1 MPGRRYPRPPVPPT
15 PRAPTAPAPQ
25 ALRRAFAELSLER
38 PHRQP
43 APAAPGRASCRSA
56 PWPAGP
62 PAGRWPG
69 AGRPTP
75 PPLHRRARSP
85 QFLWTTAC
93 TSPPDPR
100 RCSHPARARKIG
112 ALSTRH
118 ALPAAPTHSGGC
130 RCAAPGCS
138 GLRFAPAAARHLR
151 SLPIPAPCALRL
163 LVELDRP
170 RVAGPA
176 TAGPALNRRR
186 GSTLPPSPPGRR
198 ARPAIPPPAWPA
210 YASSTDRAR
219 FRARYAVPS
228 PSSAS
233 SDPTGSPARLR
244 PAGQPPAERSARPA
258 LPPADGLAPGG
269 LHLHPAPAAAP
280 ASPTTTRHPP
290 TLPGVRRRRA
300 AVAICAISFLYQNNI
315 KMMVFR

>member
-25 ALRRAFAELSLER
+25 ALRRAFADLSLER

-43 APAAPGRASCRSA
+43 APAAPGRAAYRIA
-56 PWPAGP
+56 PCPAGP

-100 RCSHPARARKIG
+100 RCSHPTRARKIG

-118 ALPAAPTHSGGC
+118 ALPVAPTYSGGC

-176 TAGPALNRRR
+176 TAGPALYRCRR
-186 GSTLPPSPPGRR
+186 STLPPSPGSFAPQ
-198 ARPAIPPPAWPA
+198 A
-210 YASSTDRAR
+210 STDTANHRNERGYAR
-219 FRARYAVPS
+219 DR
-228 PSSAS
+228 
-233 SDPTGSPARLR
+233 
-244 PAGQPPAERSARPA
+244 
-258 LPPADGLAPGG
+258 
-269 LHLHPAPAAAP
+269 
-280 ASPTTTRHPP
+280 
-290 TLPGVRRRRA
+290 
-300 AVAICAISFLYQNNI
+300 
-315 KMMVFR
+315 